1 MEENFERVPG
11 AAGEAIP
18 DERARAVGERT
29 IELGR
34 EGEGRSPEG
43 RADEIVLAEQ
53 EKKAADEAMQE
64 KAQKV
69 KELTEQLEAAKKELG
84 EQAGK
89 VRDAEKKVREAEK
102 KVFAQKKKELDTLL
116 EARNLSLEDYEKSLA
131 SSIEGAEAE
140 KKALEERVKYNP
152 ELARELEELEG
163 DLSETKRKKQLV
175 ETVKAGLE
183 KGFADEEEPAEE
195 PTGEGSA
202 EEPAGEETG
211 EGTPTGAG
219 EGEGEFKPVMPIEI
233 EEETAE
239 GESGD
244 GAGEELDESAKAGWE
259 WVVSKYGVGKG
270 GEGVAAVA
278 ESLSEEEKAKLA
290 AAAAEKLRAKKPNV
304 WKRFKTAA
312 IVAVLAI
319 VLLLNSGCS
328 SGVVNGGEAVNLDNG
343 ISTEAVVN
351 LDDGEGPEAEDG
363 LDVEA
368 KDFGDMIYE
377 YVEEADP
384 TKGEGNQYWVL
395 KDGGLKGS
403 NATELID
410 DMQDKIEKS
419 WDYATLFGSALDV
432 DGLGGTKVED
442 ILDKSAEYERTG
454 NNKFRYDVSEY
465 IESAG
470 WNMNDIRLFSP
481 TSGSFFSEY
490 YRNGNNVTGESH
502 FAASERDIAASIASR
517 GEGSEGEYID
527 LSNVLTD
534 EQKENVC
541 QMLGLDMQD
550 VLNRGG
556 IFAVR
561 EGCGQ
566 IGVYFGP
573 AESVPVNTSETVS
586 NPTSN
591 PETPP
596 QGSPETP
603 SEQDEEPP
611 AEEVV
616 EEPEDEPEEEPEDES
631 EDEPEESEE
640 KIEEKSPENEQR
652 IVDDFEDSGEAEGR
666 VEQTPS
672 DQIGDQTAE
681 PGTPDWEQP
690 GGTGEVPTDT
700 GSYTP
705 EEAAAA
711 EVAQAE
717 ADASEDTTPVEDD
730 EFEAFMER
738 FNNGQ

>member
-244 GAGEELDESAKAGWE
+244 GAGEELDESAKAGWD

-384 TKGEGNQYWVL
+384 TKGEGNQ
-395 KDGGLKGS
+395 
-403 NATELID
+403 
-410 DMQDKIEKS
+410 
-419 WDYATLFGSALDV
+419 
-432 DGLGGTKVED
+432 
-442 ILDKSAEYERTG
+442 
-454 NNKFRYDVSEY
+454 
-465 IESAG
+465 
-470 WNMNDIRLFSP
+470 
-481 TSGSFFSEY
+481 
-490 YRNGNNVTGESH
+490 
-502 FAASERDIAASIASR
+502 
-517 GEGSEGEYID
+517 
-527 LSNVLTD
+527 
-534 EQKENVC
+534 
-541 QMLGLDMQD
+541 
-550 VLNRGG
+550 
-556 IFAVR
+556 
-561 EGCGQ
+561 
-566 IGVYFGP
+566 
-573 AESVPVNTSETVS
+573 
-586 NPTSN
+586 
-591 PETPP
+591 
-596 QGSPETP
+596 
-603 SEQDEEPP
+603 
-611 AEEVV
+611 
-616 EEPEDEPEEEPEDES
+616 
-631 EDEPEESEE
+631 
-640 KIEEKSPENEQR
+640 
-652 IVDDFEDSGEAEGR
+652 
-666 VEQTPS
+666 
-672 DQIGDQTAE
+672 
-681 PGTPDWEQP
+681 
-690 GGTGEVPTDT
+690 
-700 GSYTP
+700 
-705 EEAAAA
+705 
-711 EVAQAE
+711 
-717 ADASEDTTPVEDD
+717 
-730 EFEAFMER
+730 
-738 FNNGQ
+738 